1 MHFGTL
7 PHLASP
13 IFISI
18 VVLKYPDDKQFS
30 GERFV
35 RAHTFRS
42 LVAEKLRQQE
52 MERVAPIAST
62 VKKSKEKWMLA
73 SCSAYTLNSY
83 IDSGPAFKMAL
94 LSLG

>member
-1 MHFGTL
+1 M
-7 PHLASP
+7 ASP
-13 IFISI
+13 SVISI

-30 GERFV
+30 GGRFV

-62 VKKSKEKWMLA
+62 VKNSKEKWMLA

-94 LSLG
+94 LSSG